1 MRFVILAAALAAS
14 VSTAALARARTADEA
29 EAARVAQTL
38 NDPRN
43 QDAMADMLGSITDAF
58 MDVRIDRLRAAM
70 ARIDPEIADQG
81 DGARTVGDMVTRDDP
96 YARERLDR
104 QSRTAMRAMGSAATG
119 IADMLPAFRRMGEDF
134 SRKVE
139 RETRRIERRD

>member
-1 MRFVILAAALAAS
+1 
-14 VSTAALARARTADEA
+14 
-29 EAARVAQTL
+29 
-38 NDPRN
+38 
-43 QDAMADMLGSITDAF
+43 MADMLGSITDAF

-70 ARIDPEIADQG
+70 ARTDPEIAREG
-81 DGARTVGDMVTRDDP
+81 DGARTLGDMVTRDDP

-119 IADMLPAFRRMGEDF
+119 IADMLPEFRRIGEDF

-139 RETRRIERRD
+139 RETRKIERRD